1 MKKAYLSLKKISQV
15 GQIAAE
21 YLLVLALVSI
31 ALINGNPSPMEEFFD
46 AIKRSYGAFTY
57 AVATPYIS
65 AVPAV
70 PVPYTG
76 APATIRSGNGST
88 TTPPTVLE
96 PYVPPPIHNGDGA

>member
-1 MKKAYLSLKKISQV
+1 MKKAYLSLKKINQGGQV
-15 GQIAAE
+15 AVE

-31 ALINGNPSPMEEFFD
+31 ALINGNPSPIEEFFD

-70 PVPYTG
+70 PVPYIG

-88 TTPPTVLE
+88 TPPTELE
-96 PYVPPPIHNGDGA
+96 PYVPPPYISGDGA